1 MEAVQV
7 FKLISGEEVIARID
21 PSVDILNATHLVL
34 NKPRV
39 ISIVPGQGG
48 NIGVALM
55 PLSVNA
61 IDDEYVIIA
70 GAFIGYPTKINPNL
84 EKRYLSE
91 TSNIQLV

>member
-1 MEAVQV
+1 METVRV

-21 PSVDILNATHLVL
+21 PAVDILSATHLAL
-34 NKPRV
+34 SKPRV
-39 ISIVPGQGG
+39 ISIIPSKDG

-70 GAFIGYPTKINPNL
+70 GAFIGYPARVNPNL

-91 TSNIQLV
+91 TSSIQLV